1 MRVALVLLAMAGCAK
16 QAAERP
22 ASSAV
27 EPKAESSKAADTAA
41 KSPPPPPMA
50 EAPPPGGG
58 PVTGGAPPADTK
70 PNLNQQ
76 AATDQ
81 ARSGGM
87 LGPTDNGSAFE
98 PLDKS
103 SGKGGAPH
111 GTVAIADSNVK
122 NEVLMDKLHTAL
134 ADATACYDATLEKL
148 PLVKGTL
155 TLQLTG
161 TKVTIAKSTLKNVAL
176 GKCVLDAIKKTNPDA
191 KATITLAFKPS

>member
-27 EPKAESSKAADTAA
+27 EPKQESAAAADTAA
-41 KSPPPPPMA
+41 KSPPPPPA
-50 EAPPPGGG
+50 PTGGGEAP
-58 PVTGGAPPADTK
+58 K
-70 PNLNQQ
+70 LNQQ

-81 ARSGGM
+81 ARTGGM

-103 SGKGGAPH
+103 PGKGAAPH
-111 GTVAIADSNVK
+111 GTVEIADSNVK

-155 TLQLTG
+155 TLQFSG
-161 TKVTIAKSTLKNVAL
+161 TKVSIAKSTLKNVAL